1 MTVLAETKWGDVHLY
16 KSVIDRSMTVS
27 AETKW
32 GDVHLYKIVIDRSMT
47 ILKQPSKNVIDQ
59 TMTIFARIRN
69 GLSQKIVIDRSM
81 TILADTLVG
90 CAVLLKV
97 SLTGQ

>member
-1 MTVLAETKWGDVHLY
+1 MEWGPLVIVIGRSMTVSAEIILGDVHLY

-32 GDVHLYKIVIDRSMT
+32 GDVHLYKSVIDRSMT
-47 ILKQPSKNVIDQ
+47 IFPVMGMDYHRKL
-59 TMTIFARIRN
+59 
-69 GLSQKIVIDRSM
+69 
-81 TILADTLVG
+81 
-90 CAVLLKV
+90 